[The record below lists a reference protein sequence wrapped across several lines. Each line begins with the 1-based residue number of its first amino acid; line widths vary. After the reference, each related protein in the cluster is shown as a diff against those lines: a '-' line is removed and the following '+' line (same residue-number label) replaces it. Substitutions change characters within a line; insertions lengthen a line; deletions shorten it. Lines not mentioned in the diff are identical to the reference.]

1 MNIQF
6 CTGNGQFDTQIKTG
20 QPYQTITLAEIE
32 AMVREPVS
40 VDKDKAQWVIFS
52 DYNKFDAR
60 DYGVQTERGSFG
72 VLPVDL
78 DEGAPQLDDVKRAIT
93 EALGDVWYVIYS
105 SRGATVEKPKWR
117 VFIKPSSAVPGA
129 DYAATQAALFDLLE
143 QRGLTC
149 DRALERTGQLVFLP
163 NKGDHYEYHIHEGHT
178 LPTDTGLLGERV
190 SHNARMLAE
199 RPKEALEAAERAPR
213 RPLGIDAEDD
223 PMLWCNANFA
233 VTDLLRNY
241 GYEQLGNSQHWRS
254 PKQTSGSY
262 ATRVYPDNRWVS
274 LSGSDFNAGIG
285 EQSADS
291 GSCFGDAYDLYVHYE
306 YKGDHKEAYRALRGM
321 MPKTDPLADFDFH
334 TSAIQDDNTA
344 EPNLVLNKHGNP
356 EWSPQ
361 NAFEILR
368 THEAWD
374 GVLAYNEFTGLYML
388 LKPIPQTRT
397 PKSSFTPRPIIASD
411 YFHARRWFNLNGFP
425 RAPKNDCTDAL
436 LAACH
441 ESVLSPV
448 RHYLE
453 DLVWDGKPRLL
464 SWLAKYCG
472 AEDNDFNQ
480 KVGKLWM
487 ISAVARALR
496 PGCKADCCLVLEGK
510 QGAGKSTAFKVLAGD
525 DWFHDGLADL
535 HNKDASAGLLGK
547 WIIELPELSAMKR
560 SETEAVKAFLSRTT
574 ERYRPAYNP
583 TEVVQPRRCVFAGT
597 TNRQDYLSDDT
608 GGRRF
613 WPVAIKSVDIDCL
626 KMDRDQLWAEAVHEF
641 NAGTTW
647 WLNADDAEMATEVVM
662 QRTATD
668 PWEAEVL
675 SFVRNKHEVSSR
687 DIFKHLNI
695 DLPQRSQVFE
705 KRVLGIIT
713 RAGWT
718 KDGKFWSGDNRGT
731 ARYVP
736 PGALGV

>member
-1 MNIQF
+1 
-6 CTGNGQFDTQIKTG
+6 
-20 QPYQTITLAEIE
+20 
-32 AMVREPVS
+32 V
-40 VDKDKAQWVIFS
+40 
-52 DYNKFDAR
+52 
-60 DYGVQTERGSFG
+60 
-72 VLPVDL
+72 
-78 DEGAPQLDDVKRAIT
+78 
-93 EALGDVWYVIYS
+93 
-105 SRGATVEKPKWR
+105 
-117 VFIKPSSAVPGA
+117 
-129 DYAATQAALFDLLE
+129 
-143 QRGLTC
+143 
-149 DRALERTGQLVFLP
+149 
-163 NKGDHYEYHIHEGHT
+163 
-178 LPTDTGLLGERV
+178 
-190 SHNARMLAE
+190 
-199 RPKEALEAAERAPR
+199 
-213 RPLGIDAEDD
+213 
-223 PMLWCNANFA
+223 
-233 VTDLLRNY
+233 
-241 GYEQLGNSQHWRS
+241 
-254 PKQTSGSY
+254 
-262 ATRVYPDNRWVS
+262 
-274 LSGSDFNAGIG
+274 
-285 EQSADS
+285 
-291 GSCFGDAYDLYVHYE
+291 
-306 YKGDHKEAYRALRGM
+306 
-321 MPKTDPLADFDFH
+321 
-334 TSAIQDDNTA
+334 
-344 EPNLVLNKHGNP
+344 
-356 EWSPQ
+356 
-361 NAFEILR
+361 
-368 THEAWD
+368 
-374 GVLAYNEFTGLYML
+374 
-388 LKPIPQTRT
+388 
-397 PKSSFTPRPIIASD
+397 ASD

-448 RHYLE
+448 SHYLE
-453 DLVWDGKPRLL
+453 DLIWDGKPRLL

-472 AEDNDFNQ
+472 AEDNDFNR

-487 ISAVARALR
+487 ISAVARALK

-626 KMDRDQLWAEAVHEF
+626 KMDRDQLWAEAVQEF

-662 QRTATD
+662 QRTAED
-668 PWEAEVL
+668 PWESQVL
-675 SFVRNKHEVSSR
+675 SFVRNRHEVSSK
-687 DIFKHLNI
+687 DIFEHLAI
-695 DLPQRSQVFE
+695 PLEQRSQVFS

-718 KDGKFWSGDNRGT
+718 RAGKFWKGDNRGS